1 METRVKTAISALE
14 TAGYIVRGRNVP
26 RVYATSIRAKD
37 MTEASYRI
45 RKSEL
50 FAEEQKNTALCIVKS
65 LISSR
70 SIATAGNSDAESR
83 VDYLADILGI
93 EKESV
98 IESINLMRQ
107 EGLLVDYSDMSA
119 YIYDSDS
126 QHKSTLVLDRFAKL
140 ERFILS
146 KITEEGVSF
155 GFKELN
161 EEAQKEGITTSN
173 VKNIRTLLHYLTIKN
188 YITKEENRDSFSVNL
203 VPSLDLK
210 RLMDKFERRIDIC
223 RFILG
228 ELCSKTTPNEES
240 DAEKKPVEFSLVGL
254 FKAYQSV
261 PRMDFVDAPVV
272 LSDVED
278 ALLYLSKT
286 GALKLE
292 GGFLV
297 LYNGME
303 IKRVVKDNR
312 IKYKVDD
319 YRLLDEFYKQK
330 IRQIHIVGE
339 YANLNLCV
347 LKS

>member
-1 METRVKTAISALE
+1 
-14 TAGYIVRGRNVP
+14 
-26 RVYATSIRAKD
+26 

-45 RKSEL
+45 RSSEL
-50 FAEEQKNTALCIVKS
+50 FTEEQKNTAIRIVKS

-70 SIATAGNSDAESR
+70 SIATAGNADAESR

-107 EGLLVDYSDMSA
+107 EGLLEDYSDMSA

-126 QHKSTLVLDRFAKL
+126 QHKSTLVLDRFSKL

-146 KITEEGVSF
+146 KITDEGASF

-161 EEAQKEGITTSN
+161 EEAQNEGITTSN

-210 RLMDKFERRIDIC
+210 RLMDKFERRIEIC

-228 ELCSKTTPNEES
+228 ELYSKATP
-240 DAEKKPVEFSLVGL
+240 D
-254 FKAYQSV
+254 
-261 PRMDFVDAPVV
+261 
-272 LSDVED
+272 ED
-278 ALLYLSKT
+278 A
-286 GALKLE
+286 
-292 GGFLV
+292 
-297 LYNGME
+297 
-303 IKRVVKDNR
+303 
-312 IKYKVDD
+312 
-319 YRLLDEFYKQK
+319 
-330 IRQIHIVGE
+330 
-339 YANLNLCV
+339 
-347 LKS
+347 